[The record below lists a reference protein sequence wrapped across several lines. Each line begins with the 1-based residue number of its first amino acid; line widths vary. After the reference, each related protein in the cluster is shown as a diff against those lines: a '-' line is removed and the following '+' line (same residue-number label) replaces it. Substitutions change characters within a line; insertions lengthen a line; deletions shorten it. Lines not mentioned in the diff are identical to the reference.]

1 MTRREVLLVAA
12 GDIGAG
18 HEELVWEDVKR
29 PWWLQLMIGVGM
41 GLGYSL
47 RAIGWLIEHLG
58 EAVAYVGREMVLALQ
73 RLDYPETQKLTEEEK
88 KTLLKHEPVDSV
100 R

>member
-1 MTRREVLLVAA
+1 MAA
-12 GDIGAG
+12 DDIGAR
-18 HEELVWEDVKR
+18 HEELVWEEVKR

-58 EAVAYVGREMVLALQ
+58 RAITYIGREMVLALQ
-73 RLDYPETQKLTEEEK
+73 RLDYPEIQRLTEGEK
-88 KTLLKHEPVDSV
+88 RVLLDYEKTESV
-100 R
+100 SREG

>member
-1 MTRREVLLVAA
+1 MAA
-12 GDIGAG
+12 GDIGAR
-18 HEELVWEDVKR
+18 HEELVWEEVKR

-58 EAVAYVGREMVLALQ
+58 KAITYIGREMVLALQ
-73 RLDYPETQKLTEEEK
+73 RLDYPEIQRLTEDEK
-88 KTLLKHEPVDSV
+88 RMLLDYEQTESAS
-100 R
+100 REGRR